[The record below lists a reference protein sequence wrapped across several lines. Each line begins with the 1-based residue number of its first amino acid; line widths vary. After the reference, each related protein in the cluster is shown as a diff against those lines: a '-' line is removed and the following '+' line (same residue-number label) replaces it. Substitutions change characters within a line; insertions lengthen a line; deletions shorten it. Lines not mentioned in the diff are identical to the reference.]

1 MKVFSIHFISISYKS
16 VLTTMKFAAFALIT
30 LALAGTALGQL
41 ERDRLCLTGLPVTPG
56 FSIDAVSRS
65 TNF

>member
-1 MKVFSIHFISISYKS
+1 
-16 VLTTMKFAAFALIT
+16 MKFAALAIFT

-56 FSIDAVSRS
+56 FSIEAVSIPSSHQRTQKLIQNS
-65 TNF
+65 LKD